1 MSLRHRRKQRVAR
14 WSTRRKL
21 RFKSKL
27 RLRLRLRLRRTAKPL
42 IRVRR
47 KRRRMIGPRLT
58 KSTKT
63 IGRNC
68 IKFSIPSSNSLPTIS
83 SIRRYLR
90 L

>member
-27 RLRLRLRLRRTAKPL
+27 RLRLNRRTAKPL
-42 IRVRR
+42 IRVRK